1 MNAILKKTAA
11 ALLVPLLLITAGC
24 GNSGGEA
31 AESTPAASPPVP
43 AAITSAVP
51 PPSGTAA
58 ATGPPAA
65 GSAAQP
71 GVPIRSISAL
81 GMTGPDAGWIG
92 GKGWIAR
99 TGNGGADW
107 QVQYIGQGT
116 VLSLFA
122 LDSAH
127 AWAELDTGSLL
138 HTSDGGAHWTLAGSA
153 PNLGYLHFISPDTG
167 FSGAA
172 VTTDGGQTWG
182 SLPAPGNLV
191 GDAYYYDM
199 LNGWAVTS
207 ASSKDFAFRRTT
219 DGGKTW
225 KTVLTR
231 KAVSLTGAVIRSTG
245 PDDAWIVCIGD
256 SGMHQTAYSLFH
268 TSDGGRHW
276 RTVLNHGTAGA
287 GPAPGFAMD
296 EFNNIPAN
304 NGAAPGMLVVLSGEE
319 AYMSGYCSPCDNA
332 NTVGWT
338 RDGGKTWTDGEQS
351 FTGYTPAKLAMAD
364 NQHGWFVTSSPD
376 DPAVMYTTDNGGE
389 EWKRTFTFQGVDK
402 EKGVITGQSSLPGGV
417 QAAGLVRL
425 NWQEMKDIPKAEAW
439 AGIPS
444 DAVTISGQ
452 WLENFGGIQIT
463 FYTKPGDEDYVY
475 ADLGTSKGHY
485 SLGPV
490 GTYNYRKPEDITAEV
505 SSLFTGLKLKITG
518 GLGANLSL
526 SSYYSIDDTGT
537 PAGVLQVGTGHTR
550 EADVDRDGSPE
561 AVSAHGTP
569 MTAYIYRWHN
579 GHAEEAYLNDV
590 LLADSVVLRED
601 LVYEAS
607 NRGESEV
614 REYQLIPEGLI
625 PAMPRAE

>member
-1 MNAILKKTAA
+1 MFVDILRKTAA
-11 ALLVPLLLITAGC
+11 ALLVPLLLVTAGC
-24 GNSGGEA
+24 GGSGGEA
-31 AESTPAASPPVP
+31 AESTPAASPPAS
-43 AAITSAVP
+43 AAIASSVP

-58 ATGPPAA
+58 AAPPAA
-65 GSAAQP
+65 GSAAQR
-71 GVPIRSISAL
+71 GVPIRSISGL

-99 TGNGGADW
+99 TGNGGAEW
-107 QVQYIGQGT
+107 QVQYTGPGT

-122 LDSAH
+122 LDNAH

-138 HTSDGGAHWTLAGSA
+138 RTKDSGAHWTLTGSA
-153 PNLGYLHFISPDTG
+153 PNREDLHFISPDTG

-182 SLPAPGNLV
+182 SLPVPGNVV
-191 GDAYYYDM
+191 GGVFYYDR

-207 ASSKDFAFRRTT
+207 ASPKDFAFQRTT
-219 DGGKTW
+219 DGGVTW
-225 KTVLTR
+225 RTVLTR
-231 KAVSLTGAVIRSTG
+231 KTVSLTGAVIRSTG
-245 PDDAWIVCIGD
+245 PDDAWVECIGD

-276 RTVLNHGTAGA
+276 LTVLNHGTAGA
-287 GPAPGFAMD
+287 GPAPGFAVD
-296 EFNNIPAN
+296 EVNEIPAN
-304 NGAAPGMLVVLSGEE
+304 NGAAPGMLVVLSNEE

-351 FTGYTPAKLAMAD
+351 FPGYIPAKLAMAD
-364 NQHGWFVTSSPD
+364 NQHGWFVTGSPD
-376 DPAVMYTTDNGGE
+376 DPAVLYTTDNGGRD
-389 EWKRTFTFQGVDK
+389 WKRAFTFQGIDM
-402 EKGVITGQSSLPGGV
+402 ERGVVTGQSSLPGGV
-417 QAAGLVRL
+417 QASGLIRL

-452 WLENFGGIQIT
+452 WLENFGGVQIT
-463 FYTKPGDEDYVY
+463 FYIKPGDEEHVY
-475 ADLGTSKGHY
+475 ADLGTAKGHY

-526 SSYYSIDDTGT
+526 SSYYTIDEAGT
-537 PAGVLQVGTGHTR
+537 PAGVLRVDTGHTH
-550 EADVDRDGSPE
+550 EADVDRDGTPE

-579 GHAEEAYLNDV
+579 GHAEEAGLNDA
-590 LLADSVVLRED
+590 LHADSVMLRDD
-601 LVYEAS
+601 LIYEAS
-607 NRGESEV
+607 DMGESEGG
-614 REYQLIPEGLI
+614 EYQLIPEGLI